1 MLKITKTVN
10 LNGES
15 KIGNDVVVMLS
26 ASISSISNT
35 TINKIIVR
43 RDLYTDNK
51 DLVKTDMDSFE
62 LEVMT
67 MVDAFSNETEPTK
80 TQQIV

>member
-1 MLKITKTVN
+1 MLKMTKAIN

-15 KIGNDVVVMLS
+15 KIGEATVVMLS
-26 ASISSISNT
+26 ASISSVSST

-43 RDLYTDNK
+43 QDLYQDNK
-51 DLVKTDMDSFE
+51 DIIKADMDTFE

-67 MVDAFSNETEPTK
+67 LVDTFPVEEVAP
-80 TQQIV
+80 IVPPAV

>member
-1 MLKITKTVN
+1 MLKTTKTVN

-15 KIGNDVVVMLS
+15 KIGDNVVVMLS

-51 DLVKTDMDSFE
+51 DLVKSDMDAFE

-67 MVDAFSNETEPTK
+67 MIDAFSNETEQT
-80 TQQIV
+80 TV